1 MNHPTSLSCRP
12 APWAAQPPSWRPM
25 LWALLVEAAL
35 CAAARLLRRHGAA
48 WQQHRQ
54 ARQNHLALRGLDERT
69 LRDLGFDRSEIG
81 SLVAEIGDRAE
92 PTRVRVLQA
101 FHGLRM

>member
-1 MNHPTSLSCRP
+1 MNHPISLSSRP
-12 APWAAQPPSWRPM
+12 AP
-25 LWALLVEAAL
+25 WALLVEAAL
-35 CAAARLLRRHGAA
+35 RAAARLLRRHFAA
-48 WQQHRQ
+48 WQQQRQ

-81 SLVAEIGDRAE
+81 SLVTEIGDQAT

-101 FHGLRM
+101 FHGLRV

>member
-1 MNHPTSLSCRP
+1 MNHPISLSGRP
-12 APWAAQPPSWRPM
+12 APWAAQPALWRPM
-25 LWALLVEAAL
+25 PWALRIDGAL
-35 CAAARLLRRHGAA
+35 RAAARLLRRHFAA
-48 WQQHRQ
+48 WQQQRQ

-81 SLVAEIGDRAE
+81 SLVAEIGDQAA

-101 FHGLRM
+101 FHGLRV

>member
-1 MNHPTSLSCRP
+1 MNHPISLSSRP
-12 APWAAQPPSWRPM
+12 VPWAAPID
-25 LWALLVEAAL
+25 AAL
-35 CAAARLLRRHGAA
+35 RAAARLLRRYFAA
-48 WQQHRQ
+48 WQRQRQ
-54 ARQNHLALRGLDERT
+54 ARQNHLALHRLDERT

-81 SLVAEIGDRAE
+81 SLVAEIGDQA